1 MVCLFS
7 FSSFPISIE
16 ISHSLFEKMLFF
28 AFLFLCVCVF
38 PDLDQFLISQ
48 HICVKK
54 KKKYEMEKNSP
65 NPLPNLSVHF
75 SQSNAHLN
83 PITSCPL
90 PLAGHQGGIKKN
102 YDVVTQKKK
111 GAGQKK
117 KKKISENKCEE
128 LKEEKGG

>member
-1 MVCLFS
+1 
-7 FSSFPISIE
+7 
-16 ISHSLFEKMLFF
+16 
-28 AFLFLCVCVF
+28 
-38 PDLDQFLISQ
+38 
-48 HICVKK
+48 
-54 KKKYEMEKNSP
+54 MEKNSP
-65 NPLPNLSVHF
+65 NPLPNLSVYF

-90 PLAGHQGGIKKN
+90 PLAGHQGGIIKN

-111 GAGQKK
+111 GAGQQK

>member
-54 KKKYEMEKNSP
+54 KKIKDGKEFPKSSSESVGIFFTIQCPSESN
-65 NPLPNLSVHF
+65 NILS
-75 SQSNAHLN
+75 SAISW
-83 PITSCPL
+83 SS
-90 PLAGHQGGIKKN
+90 GG
-102 YDVVTQKKK
+102 D
-111 GAGQKK
+111 
-117 KKKISENKCEE
+117 
-128 LKEEKGG
+128 